1 MLDWLT
7 AHAVTLAGATCALAA
22 LLVPPFWIMF
32 RRAGRRPGWSL
43 LNFVPIFGPL
53 LALAAL
59 AIGRWS
65 LDDARTRIWRPHP
78 ERPEK
83 RR

>member
-22 LLVPPFWIMF
+22 LLVPPFWTMF
-32 RRAGRRPGWSL
+32 RRAGRAPAWAL
-43 LNFVPIFGPL
+43 LLFVPVFGPL

-59 AIGRWS
+59 AFGRWS
-65 LDDARTRIWRPHP
+65 LDGAPTQVWRPHP
-78 ERPEK
+78 ERE
-83 RR
+83 RRR